1 MKRRAKKAINY
12 AAMGDDTETMTN
24 EAMSN
29 EAPEDVDKELERW
42 IQLSD
47 DFESRPSVVKCV
59 NVDLFPVW
67 FIQYWRSCL
76 QG

>member
-29 EAPEDVDKELERW
+29 EALEDVDKELERW

-67 FIQYWRSCL
+67 FIQY
-76 QG
+76 